1 MRQHV
6 ALLVVLDALAAAT
19 ALGLARVLNFGL
31 DRAQFH
37 VRSFT
42 VPYAVLAL
50 AIVPTWLAVL
60 AIKGAYDVGPF
71 GTAVGGRR
79 VIRAAADFLAL
90 VAVAYFVLHL
100 EELPRGF
107 LAAAVPLAVAL
118 TLALRWGAARVLC
131 ARRRRGLAV
140 RRALIVGS
148 RESVGQIVRRLA
160 VRRSTELEPLAACVP
175 GLREPFVVDGH
186 RVPVL
191 GGPDDVLSAL
201 EAAKAD
207 TLVLT
212 GDLAHGRVRRLAW
225 ALEGSGVDVFV
236 IPALAHQ
243 AMEFDVRPVS
253 GLPLVYVDPGRRQDR
268 RPGPPEVDGDGTGEG
283 DGASWADAGPALGAR
298 PVAPPPPPPFP
309 ASAPDTDGTNGTN
322 GTMGANGTNGSNGT
336 TDPDGTNGS
345 NGTNGVHGPT
355 RPDRARTTTP
365 GGHPV
370 AAPPG
375 A

>member
-6 ALLVVLDALAAAT
+6 ALLVALDALAAAT

-31 DRAQFH
+31 DPARLQ
-37 VRSFT
+37 VRSFAI
-42 VPYAVLAL
+42 PYGVLAL

-60 AIKGAYDVGPF
+60 AIKGAYDIGPF
-71 GTAVGGRR
+71 GTAVRGRR
-79 VIRAAADFLAL
+79 VIRAGADFLAL

-100 EELPRGF
+100 EELARGF

-140 RRALIVGS
+140 RRAVIVGS
-148 RESVGQIVRRLA
+148 RGNVGEIVRRLA

-175 GLREPFVVDGH
+175 GPREPFVVDGR

-191 GGPDDVLSAL
+191 GGPDDVLTAL
-201 EAAKAD
+201 EVAEAD

-243 AMEFDVRPVS
+243 AMEIDVRPVA
-253 GLPLVYVDPGRRQDR
+253 GLPLVYVEPGRRQDR
-268 RPGPPEVDGDGTGEG
+268 RPAPPKAVGDGTGEREG
-283 DGASWADAGPALGAR
+283 TSWVGDAGPVAGPAVGGR
-298 PVAPPPPPPFP
+298 PMAPPPSPPVPVAP
-309 ASAPDTDGTNGTN
+309 STNGAN
-322 GTMGANGTNGSNGT
+322 GANGTNRANG
-336 TDPDGTNGS
+336 PARA
-345 NGTNGVHGPT
+345 
-355 RPDRARTTTP
+355 RPARTTISGSHRAVVT
-365 GGHPV
+365 
-370 AAPPG
+370 PPG